1 MTRFIRRIIIPAVL
15 AFSVRVSPAESPGVE
30 IRPDHADYFYRVGET
45 AVFSID
51 ISGANPGSLRY
62 RFSRDNVLL
71 LEEGEIEVEAKSAKL
86 GYALDHPGF
95 LRLDVH
101 LSSGGETIRKAT
113 AVGFSPEAI
122 RPTNILPDDYVQF
135 WSQGITELMRIP
147 VDAALEEVAEDKVKG
162 AGRWQVSLANVEGSR
177 IYGWLTVPSGPGPFP
192 AVVHVPGAP
201 GGVSEYMTGPRSE
214 YAGAGM
220 IVLAL
225 NIHGVKLGR
234 EKDFYQG
241 LLERNPAGGF
251 SSLGADDP
259 YRYYYRRVVLGAIR
273 ALDYLCTREDVDT
286 TRLAVAGG
294 SQGGGLALIAASLDR
309 RVKAASIKVPAM
321 CDHTGILFQRPTGW
335 PYILKRNG
343 RGERII
349 RTSRYY
355 DGALAAGLIR
365 VPALF
370 SVSLLDESCPPTTV
384 YSAFNSLK
392 GPKEI
397 FVYPDVDHPGSFTA
411 ERDRRMIRWLAEKLK
426 GS

>member
-101 LSSGGETIRKAT
+101 LSSG
-113 AVGFSPEAI
+113 
-122 RPTNILPDDYVQF
+122 
-135 WSQGITELMRIP
+135 ITELMRIP
-147 VDAALEEVAEDKVKG
+147 VDAALEEVAAEEKFKG

-225 NIHGVKLGR
+225 NIHGVELGR
-234 EKDFYQG
+234 EKEFYQG

-397 FVYPDVDHPGSFTA
+397 FVYPDVDHPGSLTA